1 MTKPVLH
8 HLNASRSQRLVWL
21 LEELGIEYDIVHHSR
36 HPETRLA
43 PPELLNLHPMG
54 KSPLLEDEGVVIAET
69 GAIAQYLLA
78 KHDPGF
84 TLHPKPGTPEFPR
97 YLEWMHAAE
106 GSVFLPGLMVFYL
119 TNYDLAD
126 SPLTAAMGAEA
137 IKAASTIE
145 QHLSKHAYFAGQEF
159 SAADCL
165 MGFQIQNGEA
175 RFGLDGTPATKAW
188 LEKVRE
194 RPAYK
199 RMLEIGI

>member
-1 MTKPVLH
+1 MTKPILH

-21 LEELGIEYDIVHHSR
+21 LEELGIEYDIVHHQR
-36 HPETRLA
+36 NTETNLA
-43 PPELLNLHPMG
+43 PPELLKIHPMG
-54 KSPLLEDEGVVIAET
+54 KSPLLVDEGVVIAET

-84 TLHPKPGTPEFPR
+84 TLHPKPGTPDFPR
-97 YLEWMHAAE
+97 FLEWVHAAE
-106 GSVFLPGLMVFYL
+106 GAVFLPGLFMFYL
-119 TNYDLAD
+119 MNSGLES
-126 SPLTAAMGAEA
+126 SPLFEAMAGEA
-137 IKAASTIE
+137 IKAAMTIE

-165 MGFQIQNGEA
+165 MGFQIQNGEQ
-175 RFGLDGTPATKAW
+175 RFGLDGAPATKAW
-188 LEKVRE
+188 LDKVRE